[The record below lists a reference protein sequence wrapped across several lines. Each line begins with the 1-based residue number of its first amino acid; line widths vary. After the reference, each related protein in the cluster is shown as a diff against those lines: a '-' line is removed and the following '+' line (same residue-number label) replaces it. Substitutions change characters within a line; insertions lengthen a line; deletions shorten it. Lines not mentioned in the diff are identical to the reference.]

1 MSKILVIGSSMYD
14 LVTYAQ
20 RMPQGGETLE
30 GQDFKQ
36 GFGGKGANQAV
47 AAAKLGADVVML
59 TALGDDIFGEMTF
72 QNYKNH
78 NIDTDFVHIIK
89 DQPNGVAT
97 IIVDEKA
104 QNRIL
109 IVKAANNFLTKQKV
123 DEAFEKLNHIQMIV
137 LQLEINLDI
146 VYYVIEKAKQK
157 NIPVLLNPAP
167 AVENLN
173 PDILPLLDIFVP
185 NETELEILTQMPV
198 STAEETEKA
207 AAYLLEKDVKNIIV
221 TLGSKGALYMS
232 KDDKF
237 YVQAPKVDAIDT
249 TGAGDGFIGAFVQQY
264 TAHNNMKK
272 AIEFAIA
279 YASTSTTMRGTQTSY
294 LSKDAFE
301 TSQG

>member
-47 AAAKLGADVVML
+47 AAAKLGANVAML
-59 TALGDDIFGEMTF
+59 SAIGDDVFGQMTF
-72 QNYKNH
+72 ENYKNH
-78 NIDTDFVHIIK
+78 HIDTDFIHSVK
-89 DQPNGVAT
+89 NKPNGVAT

-109 IVKAANNFLTKQKV
+109 IVKGANNFLTKANV
-123 DEAFEKLNHIQMIV
+123 DEAFEKLSDIAMIV

-146 VYYVIEKAKQK
+146 VYYAIEKAKEK

-167 AVENLN
+167 AIDHLN
-173 PDILPLLDIFVP
+173 SDILPDLDIFVP

-207 AAYLLEKDVKNIIV
+207 AAYLLEKGIKNIIV

-232 KDDKF
+232 ENEQF
-237 YVQAPKVDAIDT
+237 YVKAPKVDAIDT

-301 TSQG
+301 GFPS